1 MRFSVA
7 LSIVAVSYAPMVLAQ
22 PPDWAV
28 VPASTTDDISWM
40 QPTVDTIEA
49 ALSNEGVRVLSAE
62 RAIALYEE
70 RGSGPPKK
78 VTDTQIQRLDALMN
92 EALRLIV
99 VQEHSRALEVLR
111 LAQKLID
118 EAIAE
123 LNRTKNRAENVLDT
137 CLYMVRALRDTGDA
151 ARAREQARQ
160 CVRLV
165 PGGKANPYKHPP
177 EVVRMHQEAS
187 QPDPGRTG
195 SLAVDSQPQGC
206 DVRINGLRL
215 GQTPF
220 TMTNLYPGDYQ
231 VQVECDPDQRGRVHR
246 VTIGTGS
253 TKLFVDAELE
263 RALRTEPVLGLSY
276 SDELE
281 AERRLPD
288 ALAIAEVLQVRVVVV
303 ASLPATHTLELEVVD
318 RERPDRVLL
327 ARIPMTPTG
336 PSAEAAA
343 GAAVALTNDQCRD
356 FTGPKPVA
364 IECPGEP
371 PPARPPRA
379 QWVSGLTLVSVGGA
393 SLLASYGLVIFRRST
408 GNVVIDQVQANPGDF
423 TNQQKWLDIGTGIV
437 VSAATGGALT
447 VAAMPLFLP
456 YKSKTP
462 WWAWLSGGLGL
473 GAAVGSIVS
482 GATAESA
489 PAGNSN
495 CETQFLSAAEA
506 QTCVDRGRSVDRAI
520 VLGATA
526 APLLTM
532 PLVYLFR
539 RDEKKLR
546 ASVTPSITF
555 GPTGGSLTF
564 RGRF

>member
-1 MRFSVA
+1 MFLV
-7 LSIVAVSYAPMVLAQ
+7 LGYAPIAFAQ
-22 PPDWAV
+22 PADWV
-28 VPASTTDDISWM
+28 IVPTSTADDISWM
-40 QPTVDTIEA
+40 QPTVRTMGA
-49 ALSNEGVRVLSAE
+49 ALSDGGIRVLSPGVAATLFE
-62 RAIALYEE
+62 QK
-70 RGSGPPKK
+70 GSGPPKK
-78 VTDTQIQRLDALMN
+78 VSDTQIQRLDALMK

-111 LAQKLID
+111 SAQKLID

-123 LNRTKNRAENVLDT
+123 LNRTKARAENVLDT
-137 CLYMVRALRDTGDA
+137 CLYMVRALQDTGDTE
-151 ARAREQARQ
+151 RAKEQARQ

-165 PGGKANPYKHPP
+165 PGGDANLQKHPP
-177 EVVRMHQEAS
+177 EVVELYEEAG
-187 QPDPGRTG
+187 QPSPEKTG
-195 SLAVDSQPQGC
+195 SLTINSKPQGC

-220 TMTNLYPGDYQ
+220 TMTDLYPGDYQ
-231 VQVECDPDQRGRVHR
+231 VQVECVPGQRGRVR
-246 VTIGTGS
+246 QITIGTGN
-253 TKLFVDAELE
+253 TEVFVDVDLD
-263 RALRTEPVLGLSY
+263 RAVRTKPLLRLQYPDEP
-276 SDELE
+276 E
-281 AERRLPD
+281 AERQARD
-288 ALAIAEVLQVRVVVV
+288 ARGIAEVLQVGAVVL
-303 ASLPATHTLELEVVD
+303 ASVPAADVLELQVVK
-318 RERPDRVLL
+318 RTEPKRVLL
-327 ARIPMTPTG
+327 LRLPMTPTG
-336 PSAEAAA
+336 PTAKIAADA
-343 GAAVALTNDQCRD
+343 TVALTNDQCRD

-532 PLVYLFR
+532 PLVYLLR

>member
-1 MRFSVA
+1 MFLV
-7 LSIVAVSYAPMVLAQ
+7 LGYAPIAFAQ
-22 PPDWAV
+22 PADWV
-28 VPASTTDDISWM
+28 IVPTSTADDISWM
-40 QPTVDTIEA
+40 QPTVRTMGA
-49 ALSNEGVRVLSAE
+49 ALSDGGIRVLSPGVAATLFE
-62 RAIALYEE
+62 QK
-70 RGSGPPKK
+70 GSGPPKK
-78 VTDTQIQRLDALMN
+78 VSDTQIQRLDALMK

-111 LAQKLID
+111 SAQKLID

-123 LNRTKNRAENVLDT
+123 LNRTKALAENVLDT
-137 CLYMVRALRDTGDA
+137 CLYMVRALQDTGDTE
-151 ARAREQARQ
+151 RATEQARQ

-165 PGGKANPYKHPP
+165 PGGEANLQKHPP
-177 EVVRMHQEAS
+177 EVVELYEEAG
-187 QPDPGRTG
+187 QPSPEKTG
-195 SLAVDSQPQGC
+195 SLTINSKPQGC

-220 TMTNLYPGDYQ
+220 TMTDLYPGDYQ
-231 VQVECDPDQRGRVHR
+231 VQVECDPGQRGRVR
-246 VTIGTGS
+246 QITIGTGN
-253 TKLFVDAELE
+253 TEVFVDVDLD
-263 RALRTEPVLGLSY
+263 RAVRTKPLLRLQYPDEP
-276 SDELE
+276 E
-281 AERRLPD
+281 AERQARD
-288 ALAIAEVLQVRVVVV
+288 ARGIAEVLQVGAVVL
-303 ASLPATHTLELEVVD
+303 ASVPAADVLELQVVK
-318 RERPDRVLL
+318 RTEPKRVLL
-327 ARIPMTPTG
+327 LRLPMTPTG
-336 PSAEAAA
+336 PTAKIAADA
-343 GAAVALTNDQCRD
+343 TVALTNDQCRD

-456 YKSKTP
+456 YRSKTP

-473 GAAVGSIVS
+473 GAAIGSIVS
-482 GATAESA
+482 GVTAGSA
-489 PAGNSN
+489 PAGNST
-495 CETQFLSAAEA
+495 CEKQFLSAAEA

-526 APLLTM
+526 APLLTI

-539 RDEKKLR
+539 TDKRKPR
-546 ASVTPSITF
+546 ASVIPSLGF
-555 GPTGGSLTF
+555 GPTGGSLAF

>member
-1 MRFSVA
+1 MFLV
-7 LSIVAVSYAPMVLAQ
+7 LGYAPIAFAQ
-22 PPDWAV
+22 PADWV
-28 VPASTTDDISWM
+28 IVPTSTADDISWM
-40 QPTVDTIEA
+40 QPTVRTMGA
-49 ALSNEGVRVLSAE
+49 ALSDGGIRVLSPGVAATLFE
-62 RAIALYEE
+62 QK
-70 RGSGPPKK
+70 GSGPPKK
-78 VTDTQIQRLDALMN
+78 VSDTQIQRLDALMK

-111 LAQKLID
+111 SAQKLID

-123 LNRTKNRAENVLDT
+123 LNRTKALAENVLDT
-137 CLYMVRALRDTGDA
+137 CLYMVRALQDTGDTE
-151 ARAREQARQ
+151 RAKEQARQ

-165 PGGKANPYKHPP
+165 PGGDANLQKHPP
-177 EVVRMHQEAS
+177 EVVELYEEAG
-187 QPDPGRTG
+187 QPSPEKTG
-195 SLAVDSQPQGC
+195 SLTINSKPQGC

-220 TMTNLYPGDYQ
+220 TMTDLYPGDYQ
-231 VQVECDPDQRGRVHR
+231 VQVECDPGQRGRVR
-246 VTIGTGS
+246 QITIGTGN
-253 TKLFVDAELE
+253 TEVFVDVDLD
-263 RALRTEPVLGLSY
+263 RAVRTKPLLRLQYPDEPK
-276 SDELE
+276 
-281 AERRLPD
+281 AERQARD
-288 ALAIAEVLQVRVVVV
+288 ARGIAEVLQVGAVVL
-303 ASLPATHTLELEVVD
+303 ASVPAADVLELQVVK
-318 RERPDRVLL
+318 RTEPKRVLL
-327 ARIPMTPTG
+327 LRLPMTPTG
-336 PSAEAAA
+336 PTAKIAADA
-343 GAAVALTNDQCRD
+343 TVALTNDQCRD

-532 PLVYLFR
+532 PLVYLLR
-539 RDEKKLR
+539 RDEQKLR

>member
-1 MRFSVA
+1 MFLV
-7 LSIVAVSYAPMVLAQ
+7 LGYAPIAFAQ
-22 PPDWAV
+22 PADWV
-28 VPASTTDDISWM
+28 IVPTSTADDISWM
-40 QPTVDTIEA
+40 QPTVRTMGA
-49 ALSNEGVRVLSAE
+49 ALSDGGIRVLSPGVAATLFE
-62 RAIALYEE
+62 QK
-70 RGSGPPKK
+70 GSGPPKK
-78 VTDTQIQRLDALMN
+78 VSDTQTQRLDALMK

-111 LAQKLID
+111 SAQKLID

-123 LNRTKNRAENVLDT
+123 PNRTKALAENVLDT
-137 CLYMVRALRDTGDA
+137 CLYMVRALQDTGDTE
-151 ARAREQARQ
+151 RATEQARQ

-165 PGGKANPYKHPP
+165 PGGEANLQKHPP
-177 EVVRMHQEAS
+177 EVVELYEEAG
-187 QPDPGRTG
+187 QPSPEKTG
-195 SLAVDSQPQGC
+195 SLTINSKPQGC

-220 TMTNLYPGDYQ
+220 TMTDLYPGDYQ
-231 VQVECDPDQRGRVHR
+231 VQVECDPGQRGRVR
-246 VTIGTGS
+246 QITIGTGN
-253 TKLFVDAELE
+253 TEVFVDVDLD
-263 RALRTEPVLGLSY
+263 RAVRTKPLLRLQYPDEP
-276 SDELE
+276 E
-281 AERRLPD
+281 AERQARD
-288 ALAIAEVLQVRVVVV
+288 ARGIAEVLQVGAVVL
-303 ASLPATHTLELEVVD
+303 ASVPAADVLELQVVK
-318 RERPDRVLL
+318 RTEPKRVLL
-327 ARIPMTPTG
+327 LRLPMTPTG
-336 PSAEAAA
+336 PTAKIAADA
-343 GAAVALTNDQCRD
+343 TVALTNDQCRD

-456 YKSKTP
+456 YRSKTS

-473 GAAVGSIVS
+473 GAAIGSIVS
-482 GATAESA
+482 GVTAGSA
-489 PAGNSN
+489 PAGNST
-495 CETQFLSAAEA
+495 CEKQFLSAAEA

-526 APLLTM
+526 APLLTI

-539 RDEKKLR
+539 TDKRKPR
-546 ASVTPSITF
+546 ASVIPSLGF
-555 GPTGGSLTF
+555 GPTGGSLAF